1 MIKGLNYL
9 DAQKPSPSEM
19 SVRPIDVSQSAEWKA
34 LQAHYDSIG
43 SKLKMTDL
51 FAADPARFDAFRY
64 CLGELFISELLI
76 NIKLVRSFQQ
86 NTRHRRALDPGG
98 LLQAHRDL

>member
-1 MIKGLNYL
+1 VIKGFNYL
-9 DAQKPSPSEM
+9 RAQKPSPLEM
-19 SVRPIDVSQSAEWKA
+19 SVRPIDVSQSDEWKA

-64 CLGELFISELLI
+64 CLGELFISELL
-76 NIKLVRSFQQ
+76 NIQLVRAFQH

-98 LLQAHRDL
+98 LL